1 MDPFIGEIRM
11 FTGNFAPVGW
21 LFCYGQTLN
30 IEGKYQPLYSLIGT
44 IYGGKDGSFNLPDFR
59 GKVPLNQGQG
69 PGLSSYSL
77 GQSYGCETIALTS
90 DNLPQHKHQF
100 IVDADPSSS
109 NEAAG
114 HVIGNYNVKP
124 EIDYYK
130 KEPSSEKYV
139 SMNDAAISQ
148 TGSNKP
154 HSNMQPYLAFSFII
168 CYDGVYPPRP

>member
-21 LFCYGQTLN
+21 LFCHGQSLDKA
-30 IEGKYQPLYSLIGT
+30 GKYKQLFELLGPTFGESGD
-44 IYGGKDGSFNLPDFR
+44 KFNLPDFR

-77 GQSYGCETIALTS
+77 GQSYGSETIALTS

-100 IVDADPSSS
+100 FADRDPSTS

-114 HVIGNYNVKP
+114 HVIGNYNIKP
-124 EIDYYK
+124 PVNYYK
-130 KEPSSEKYV
+130 TSPSSAKHV
-139 SMNDAAISQ
+139 SMNDASISQ

-168 CYDGVYPPRP
+168 CYDGVFPPRP